1 MHLLLL
7 IASVLLVPGKA
18 LEAAQSQPAY
28 PSANAE
34 SPRPAQ
40 AARYLSRAPV
50 VDGAVADDAAW
61 KDVPAITAFRQTT
74 PDDGADV
81 SERTEVRIAYTDE
94 ALIIGVVCYD
104 SEPGKLVVSDSRRD
118 SPLDDVDSF
127 QFILDTYQDG
137 QNGFVFGTSPAG
149 GEYDA
154 QVSLEGR
161 EGDRSSRQQSGA
173 GGGFNLNWDAV
184 WTVRTKMGDYGWSAE
199 FLIPFKNLRY
209 AKGGEQS
216 WGFNMQRNIPRK
228 KEIAYWSPLPR
239 QYNIL
244 RVSRAGTLSGVKTP
258 AQRNLKV
265 TPYVLGSS
273 QRNYPTQREFD
284 TGADVGGDLK
294 YSITP
299 SLTLDATVNT
309 DFAQV
314 EVDDQQVNLDRFS
327 LFFPEKRPFFLEN
340 AGLFTAGNSGEVD
353 LFFSRRIGIAKT
365 GEQIPIVAGA
375 RISGKVKGWN
385 VGLIDMQTKAV
396 AGVAPGNN
404 FGVARVS
411 REMPNRSGF
420 GALFVN
426 RQSTGDT
433 VVPGVAD
440 YNRTYALDGRKGLG
454 QYSQVTGFIAGTSSP
469 GIDEGARAFDA
480 AFLRESPRFDIRAKY
495 TDVGAGF
502 NPEVGFLRRTAF
514 RKVDML
520 ILNRTRPKDLLGLQE
535 IRPHISYR
543 GYFKPD
549 GFYES
554 GFTHFD
560 NHWEFKS
567 QWEIH
572 TGLNL
577 LHEGLRSPF
586 AIAPGVSVP
595 VGEYDHAEAQIVLM
609 SPQSKA
615 LSVSVTTNAGGYY
628 GGTRLAIAPSIK
640 FRAGEKLSG
649 TLNINYNRVT
659 LPQGEF
665 EANLFRLR
673 ASYSFSPR
681 VFVQSLM
688 QYNQQ
693 TKLLSGNFR
702 FGWLQSANAG
712 IFVVYNE
719 GRERDVLDG
728 GRRDDSALGLI
739 RGRSLVIKFSRLIDI
754 FN

>member
-1 MHLLLL
+1 M
-7 IASVLLVPGKA
+7 
-18 LEAAQSQPAY
+18 LEAAQGQP
-28 PSANAE
+28 PSYAPAGAE
-34 SPRPAQ
+34 APRPAQ
-40 AARYLSRAPV
+40 TARYLSKAPV
-50 VDGAVADDAAW
+50 IDGAVTDDEAW
-61 KDVPAITAFRQTT
+61 KGVPAISAFRQTT

-81 SERTEVRIAYTDE
+81 SERTEVRIAYTDD

-127 QFILDTYQDG
+127 RFILDTYQDE

-161 EGDRSSRQQSGA
+161 EGDQSSRQQSGA

-184 WTVRTKMGDYGWSAE
+184 WTVRTKLGDYGWSAE

-216 WGFNMQRNIPRK
+216 WGFNMQRNIRRK
-228 KEIAYWSPLPR
+228 KEVAYWSPLPR

-244 RVSRAGTLSGVKTP
+244 RVSRAGTLRGVKTP

-273 QRNYPTQREFD
+273 QRNYRTQREFD

-353 LFFSRRIGIAKT
+353 LFFSRRIGIART

-375 RISGKVKGWN
+375 RISGKVRGFN

-396 AGVAPGNN
+396 DRVAPGNN
-404 FGVARVS
+404 FAVARVS

-433 VVPGVAD
+433 EVPGVAD

-469 GIDEGARAFDA
+469 GIAEGARAFDA
-480 AFLRESPRFDIRAKY
+480 GFLRESPRFDIRAKY
-495 TDVGAGF
+495 TDVGPGF

-514 RKVDML
+514 RKIDLL
-520 ILNRTRPKDLLGLQE
+520 ILNRTRPRDFLGLQE
-535 IRPHISYR
+535 MRPHISYR

-554 GFTHFD
+554 GFVHFD
-560 NHWEFKS
+560 NHFEFKS
-567 QWEIH
+567 QWEVH

-577 LHEGLRSPF
+577 VHEGLRSSF
-586 AIAPGVSVP
+586 AIAPGIRVP
-595 VGEYDHAEAQIVLM
+595 VGDYDHAEAQIVFM
-609 SPQSKA
+609 SPQAKP
-615 LSVSVTTNAGGYY
+615 LNINVTTNVGGYY
-628 GGTRLAIAPSIK
+628 GGTRLAIAPAIR
-640 FRAGEKLSG
+640 FRAGDKLSG

-659 LPQGEF
+659 LPQGGF

-693 TKLLSGNFR
+693 TKYLSGNFR

-719 GRERDVLDG
+719 GRERDILDG

-739 RGRSLVIKFSRLIDI
+739 RDRSLVIKFSRLIDI